1 MRARQTASFGAMY
14 VGQALKRSAKL
25 TYNNSIGKTVPNST
39 ANYVNAASKIGNAL
53 ETIGGYSLVG
63 STMYGQK
70 KQYDIAKK
78 YR

>member
-25 TYNNSIGKTVPNST
+25 IYNNSIGKTVPNST
-39 ANYVNAASKIGNAL
+39 A
-53 ETIGGYSLVG
+53 VG